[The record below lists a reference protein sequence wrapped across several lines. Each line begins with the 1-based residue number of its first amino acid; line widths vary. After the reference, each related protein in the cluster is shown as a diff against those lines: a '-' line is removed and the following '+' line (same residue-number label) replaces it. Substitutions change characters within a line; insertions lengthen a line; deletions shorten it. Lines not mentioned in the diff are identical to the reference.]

1 MSEMQA
7 RARAAQLLSLKA
19 RVRFHHNW
27 LTKSVSVCRSSI
39 YVGVVVWFWGLMDL
53 GRCCFSNVNANKTQI
68 VQKLRCAGVFCLLS
82 AHLGVKN

>member
-1 MSEMQA
+1 M
-7 RARAAQLLSLKA
+7 
-19 RVRFHHNW
+19 
-27 LTKSVSVCRSSI
+27 
-39 YVGVVVWFWGLMDL
+39 GVVVWFWGLMDL